1 MTFADLIIP
10 LLIGISYFTA
20 AILVFGLRGSN
31 RGVYSVVYVLGIL
44 ATVLHVGYAYSRFWV
59 PGGIDL
65 AIYPILLV
73 VTLCIVIIVQVE
85 HFYQPSRA
93 KPILFVSYVVVGPV
107 IALGVMFHQE
117 GTHVTNALPNLT
129 VHVLTSLAAYSILA
143 YAACHAILL
152 IYLDHALRVN
162 ATNAFLSMFP
172 PLESAEKILFNAIWI
187 GLFLLTVANV
197 SGLVFFWRELLSDIS
212 HLHMIFTMIAWVLY
226 TFVMFGHVKFGWR
239 GNLTTKLSLI
249 AFAFL
254 LVGYF
259 GLRLILRLTA

>member
-1 MTFADLIIP
+1 MTIADLAVP
-10 LLIGISYFTA
+10 LLIGISYLTA
-20 AILVFGLRGSN
+20 AVLVFGLRGSK
-31 RGVYSVVYVLGIL
+31 RGVYSVVYILGIL
-44 ATVLHVGYAYSRFWV
+44 ATILHAGHAYSRFWV

-73 VTLCIVIIVQVE
+73 VTLCIAIIVQIE
-85 HFYQPSRA
+85 HIYQPTRA

-107 IALGVMFHQE
+107 IAIGALFHQE
-117 GTHVTNALPNLT
+117 GAHVTSALPNLT
-129 VHVLTSLAAYSILA
+129 VHALSSLAAYSILA

-152 IYLDHALRVN
+152 IYLDFALRAN

-172 PLESAEKILFNAIWI
+172 PLESAEKILFNAIWV
-187 GLFLLTVANV
+187 GLLLLTGANV
-197 SGLVFFWRELLSDIS
+197 SGLVFFWGELFSEIS

-226 TFVMFGHVKFGWR
+226 AFVMFGHVKFGWR
-239 GNLTTKLSLI
+239 GNFTTRLSLI

-259 GLRLILRLTA
+259 GLRFILRLTA